1 MKLKSLLITILLVT
15 LFACANQRSVAGRT
29 LENDG
34 EKKVEQTIA
43 VEPNVIVSLCIA
55 SGSITVHGWER
66 NEVQA
71 RSADAEA
78 INFRRASA
86 SNTGPASRI
95 EVLISDPADG
105 PGGRTDSCNA
115 FSDVELNVPRGAIVQ
130 LQTRDG
136 DVTVTDVTEA
146 RVETQNGDIDLQRIS
161 RLVEA
166 RCLSGDISLS
176 DSSGRVQ
183 LGSVSGSVE
192 AVNVRSLT
200 AGDDF
205 DAGTVSGD
213 VILESVGHA
222 QVHAKSVS
230 GSVNMNGPLAHGGR
244 YDFKTMSGNVTLSLP
259 ADSSFK
265 VNAKVAH
272 GGDIISDFTITPT
285 ADTTQSRKDGVAV
298 TSNAT
303 TVTSTTTS
311 SSASSSTSV
320 STAPTPPA
328 APGSSPAPRPA
339 PAPRVSVVIAP
350 SPMSD
355 PHGVERL
362 NGIFGTGDAT
372 LNLASF
378 SGTVHLRRR

>member
-1 MKLKSLLITILLVT
+1 MKLKSLLITIALVM
-15 LFACANQRSVAGRT
+15 LFACANQTSAAARI
-29 LENDG
+29 LENEG

-78 INFRRASA
+78 INFRRASVTNA
-86 SNTGPASRI
+86 GPASRI

-105 PGGRTDSCNA
+105 PEGRTDSCNA

-136 DVTVTDVTEA
+136 DVIVSDVTEA

-213 VILESVGHA
+213 VMLEAIGHV

-230 GSVNMNGPLAHGGR
+230 GSVNMNGPLVHGGR
-244 YDFKTMSGNVTLSLP
+244 YDFKTMSGDVTLSLP

-285 ADTTQSRKDGVAV
+285 ADTTQSKKDGASV
-298 TSNAT
+298 TSSAT
-303 TVTSTTTS
+303 TSTSTVV
-311 SSASSSTSV
+311 SSSTST
-320 STAPTPPA
+320 STSVTTTTSPTPPP
-328 APGSSPAPRPA
+328 APSPAPRPA

-350 SPMSD
+350 SPMAD

>member
-15 LFACANQRSVAGRT
+15 LFACANQTSAAVRR

-34 EKKVEQTIA
+34 DKKVEQTIA

-71 RSADAEA
+71 SSADAEA
-78 INFRRASA
+78 INFRRASTT
-86 SNTGPASRI
+86 STGPASRI

-105 PGGRTDSCNA
+105 PAGRTDSCNA

-136 DVTVTDVTEA
+136 DVTVSDVTEA

-213 VILESVGHA
+213 VLLEAIGHV

-230 GSVNMNGPLAHGGR
+230 GSVNMNGPLVHGGR
-244 YDFKTMSGNVTLSLP
+244 YDFKTMSGDVTLNLP

-265 VNAKVAH
+265 INAKVAH

-285 ADTTQSRKDGVAV
+285 ANTTQSKKDGAPV
-298 TSNAT
+298 TSSAT
-303 TVTSTTTS
+303 TSTSTVV
-311 SSASSSTSV
+311 SSSTSI
-320 STAPTPPA
+320 STSVTTTTSPTPPPA
-328 APGSSPAPRPA
+328 PAPRPA
-339 PAPRVSVVIAP
+339 PRVAVVIAP
-350 SPMSD
+350 SPMAD

-378 SGTVHLRRR
+378 SGTVHVRRR

>member
-1 MKLKSLLITILLVT
+1 MKLQSLII
-15 LFACANQRSVAGRT
+15 SVALAFWFASADQLNAAVRM
-29 LENDG
+29 ENDG
-34 EKKVEQTIA
+34 EKKIEQTIA

-71 RSADAEA
+71 RSTDAES

-192 AVNVRSLT
+192 ATNVRSLT

-213 VILESVGHA
+213 VMLEAIGHV
-222 QVHAKSVS
+222 QVLAKSVS
-230 GSVNMNGPLAHGGR
+230 GSVNMSGPLAHGGR
-244 YDFKTMSGNVTLSLP
+244 YDFKTMSGDVTLSLP
-259 ADSSFK
+259 ANSSFK

-272 GGDIISDFTITPT
+272 GGNIISDFAITP
-285 ADTTQSRKDGVAV
+285 ADTTRSRKDSVSVASSA
-298 TSNAT
+298 TTATNAT
-303 TVTSTTTS
+303 
-311 SSASSSTSV
+311 ASSSV
-320 STAPTPPA
+320 SAAPTPPT
-328 APGSSPAPRPA
+328 PPSPSQAPRPA
-339 PAPRVSVVIAP
+339 PAPRVSVVTAP

>member
-1 MKLKSLLITILLVT
+1 M
-15 LFACANQRSVAGRT
+15 
-29 LENDG
+29 
-34 EKKVEQTIA
+34 
-43 VEPNVIVSLCIA
+43 
-55 SGSITVHGWER
+55 HGWER

-78 INFRRASA
+78 INFRRASTTT
-86 SNTGPASRI
+86 TGPASRI
-95 EVLISDPADG
+95 EVLIADPADG
-105 PGGRTDSCNA
+105 PGGHTDSCNA

-213 VILESVGHA
+213 VMLEAVGHA

-230 GSVNMNGPLAHGGR
+230 GSVNMNGPLVHGGR
-244 YDFKTMSGNVTLSLP
+244 YDFKTMSGDVTLSLP

-285 ADTTQSRKDGVAV
+285 ADTTQSRKESVSVA
-298 TSNAT
+298 S
-303 TVTSTTTS
+303 STTTS
-311 SSASSSTSV
+311 TSTIVSSSTSTSTTV
-320 STAPTPPA
+320 VTAPSPPT
-328 APGSSPAPRPA
+328 APSPSTAPRPA

-350 SPMSD
+350 TPMPD
-355 PHGVERL
+355 GHGVERL
-362 NGIFGTGDAT
+362 NGIFGSGDAT

>member
-1 MKLKSLLITILLVT
+1 MKLKSLFITISLVTT
-15 LFACANQRSVAGRT
+15 LFASANQLSAAVRM
-29 LENDG
+29 ENDD

-43 VEPNVIVSLCIA
+43 VESNVIVSLCIA
-55 SGSITVHGWER
+55 SGGITVRGWER

-71 RSADAEA
+71 SSSDAEA

-115 FSDVELNVPRGAIVQ
+115 FSDVQLNVPRGAIVQ
-130 LQTRDG
+130 LRTRDG

-183 LGSVSGSVE
+183 LDSVSGSVE
-192 AVNVRSLT
+192 ATNVRSLT

-213 VILESVGHA
+213 VMLEAIGHV
-222 QVHAKSVS
+222 QVRAKSVS
-230 GSVNMNGPLAHGGR
+230 GSVNMAGPLAHGGR
-244 YDFKTMSGNVTLSLP
+244 YDFKTMSGDVTLSLP
-259 ADSSFK
+259 ANASFK

-272 GGDIISDFTITPT
+272 GGNIISDFNITPT
-285 ADTTQSRKDGVAV
+285 PDATQSRKESVSAA
-298 TSNAT
+298 SSAAT
-303 TVTSTTTS
+303 AS
-311 SSASSSTSV
+311 SSATARTSV
-320 STAPTPPA
+320 PDAPAPPTPPN
-328 APGSSPAPRPA
+328 PSSAPRPA